1 MEEDARRKAELAA
14 ARAALAA
21 RIPTD
26 QFFELPG
33 RPTVVFQVRL
43 WNMRSETR
51 SPTDRHAHCPPKAC
65 GGICDILC
73 VMNASQT
80 LALRAMALIAAKL
93 NSNEGGA
100 TKHDSSVPCCCANST
115 IRTHVQYRGRPQARC
130 HGAPKQDT

>member
-43 WNMRSETR
+43 WNLHSETLSIFQQLIVTR
-51 SPTDRHAHCPPKAC
+51 TARPKPAA
-65 GGICDILC
+65 
-73 VMNASQT
+73 AS
-80 LALRAMALIAAKL
+80 
-93 NSNEGGA
+93 A
-100 TKHDSSVPCCCANST
+100 TSCA
-115 IRTHVQYRGRPQARC
+115 
-130 HGAPKQDT
+130 